1 MVVDKSVVAGLE
13 ATGLKAS
20 ALLSGVKTSKS
31 SGAIPD
37 VGSLTVAGALAV
49 DSLFEILSKA
59 MTMPRA

>member
-37 VGSLTVAGALAV
+37 VSSLTMAGALAV